1 MERSHHTHTLPN
13 PKTGELQRGGWYSWC
28 FWGIVAVF
36 YLYEFFVR
44 VTPNVILPQ
53 LSEDLQ
59 SDPGTIGSAMSVYL
73 WVYAPTQLVVG
84 WLFDRFGTK
93 YLVSSASIICGVG
106 CLVFAFAESLGMA
119 AGARGLIGIGSAF
132 AFVGAVY
139 VATVWFPP
147 RRLAL
152 IAGMTT
158 SVGMIGEVTGQ
169 LPMNWLVE
177 DFGWR
182 DVVMWTGFV
191 GGALGV
197 LIFLVIPRRPSWF
210 SESVAKHE
218 SDSIGLWK
226 SIGCVLG
233 NPQVWLIGF
242 VSAVIYLPL
251 SVLAALWGTSSL
263 ETLDSLNSDQA
274 NLAISMLAIGWLVG
288 CPLVGFLSDRF
299 KRRRPFILIGCLGG
313 MGTMILLLIPGL
325 PFWMLVS
332 MLFISGLA
340 TSSQAITFAMAM
352 EVNPRR
358 FGATS
363 VAICNFLVMLM
374 AAGLQVGIG
383 WILNWRAG
391 IHVAGSTLPVHPRS
405 VHPSSSHIAEVG
417 KTAESFASLEALD
430 YQWALACIPILF
442 VLATL
447 VSFFIKETRGTNIV
461 DPLPDGEDEPVIRH

>member
-1 MERSHHTHTLPN
+1 MDRTTQKHALPN

-28 FWGIVAVF
+28 FWGIVAIF

-53 LSEDLQ
+53 LSEELK

-106 CLVFAFAESLGMA
+106 CLVFALSNSLGMA

-169 LPMNWLVE
+169 LPMNLLVE

-182 DVVMWTGFV
+182 KVVMWTGFL

-197 LIFLVIPRRPSWF
+197 LIFLVIPKRPSWF
-210 SESVAKHE
+210 SASVARHE
-218 SDSIGLWK
+218 SDNIGLWK
-226 SIGCVLG
+226 SIACVLG
-233 NPQVWLIGF
+233 NRQIWLIGF

-263 ETLDSLNSDQA
+263 ETLDSLNSNQA

-288 CPLVGFLSDRF
+288 CPLVGLLSDRF

-313 MGTMILLLIPGL
+313 MGTMIILLIPGL
-325 PFWMLVS
+325 PYWALIG
-332 MLFISGLA
+332 MLFLSGLA

-374 AAGLQVGIG
+374 AAGLQVCIG
-383 WILNWRAG
+383 WILNWRSG
-391 IHVAGSTLPVHPRS
+391 MHVPGSTIPMHPRS
-405 VHPSSSHIAEVG
+405 IHPSTQHIAAAA
-417 KTAESFASLEALD
+417 KDPDSFASLQAID

-442 VLATL
+442 LLATL
-447 VSFFIKETRGTNIV
+447 LTFFIRETRGVNIV
-461 DPLPDGEDEPVIRH
+461 DPLPEGENAPMALH

>member
-1 MERSHHTHTLPN
+1 MEKNSQKHSLPN

-28 FWGIVAVF
+28 FWGIVAIF

-53 LSEDLQ
+53 LAEDLK

-73 WVYAPTQLVVG
+73 WVYAPTQLIVG

-106 CLVFAFAESLGMA
+106 CIVFALSDSLGIA

-147 RRLAL
+147 KRLAL

-158 SVGMIGEVTGQ
+158 SVGMVGEVTGQ
-169 LPMNWLVE
+169 LPMSMLVQAY
-177 DFGWR
+177 DWR
-182 DVVMWTGFV
+182 TIVMWTGYI

-210 SESVAKHE
+210 SASVARHE
-218 SDSIGLWK
+218 SESAGLWK

-263 ETLDSLNSDQA
+263 EPLDSLNQNQA
-274 NLAISMLAIGWLVG
+274 STAISMLAIGWLIG
-288 CPLVGFLSDRF
+288 CPVVGLLSDRF
-299 KRRRPFILIGCLGG
+299 KRRRPFIFIGCLGG
-313 MGTMILLLIPGL
+313 MATMILLLIPGT
-325 PFWMLVS
+325 PYWMLII

-363 VAICNFLVMLM
+363 IAICNFLVMLM

-391 IHVAGSTLPVHPRS
+391 IHVAGSTNPVHPGS
-405 VHPSSSHIAEVG
+405 AHPSTAHLAAVG
-417 KTAESFASLEALD
+417 KDLDPFATLQAID

-442 VLATL
+442 VLAT
-447 VSFFIKETRGTNIV
+447 VVTFFIKETRAVNIV
-461 DPLPDGEDEPVIRH
+461 DPLPEGEEAPVLRH

>member
-1 MERSHHTHTLPN
+1 MSTHTQKHTLPN

-28 FWGIVAVF
+28 FWGIVALF

-44 VTPNVILPQ
+44 VTPNVILPE
-53 LSEDLQ
+53 LAKDLQ
-59 SDPGTIGSAMSVYL
+59 TDPGTIGSAMSVYL
-73 WVYAPTQLVVG
+73 WVYAPTQLIVG

-106 CLVFAFAESLGMA
+106 CVLFAITHSLGLA

-169 LPMNWLVE
+169 LPMSILVE
-177 DFGWR
+177 AYSWR
-182 DVVMWTGFV
+182 TVVMWTGLV
-191 GGALGV
+191 GGVLGV
-197 LIFLVIPRRPSWF
+197 LIFFVIPKRPSWF
-210 SESVAKHE
+210 SASVARHE

-226 SIGCVLG
+226 SIGYVLG
-233 NPQVWLIGF
+233 NRQIWLIGF

-263 ETLDSLNSDQA
+263 ETLDALDQDQA
-274 NLAISMLAIGWLVG
+274 STAISLLAIGWLVG
-288 CPLVGFLSDRF
+288 CPIVGLLSDRF
-299 KRRRPFILIGCLGG
+299 KRRKPFILIGCLGG
-313 MGTMILLLIPGL
+313 MGTMTLLLIPGL
-325 PFWMLVS
+325 PYWILIG
-332 MLFISGLA
+332 MLFVSGLA

-383 WILNWRAG
+383 WILNWREGLHLPGSIAAVPARSTHPLTSHVAAG
-391 IHVAGSTLPVHPRS
+391 IHDS
-405 VHPSSSHIAEVG
+405 
-417 KTAESFASLEALD
+417 KTFASLDSMD

-442 VLATL
+442 FIATL
-447 VSFFIKETRGTNIV
+447 TTFFIRETRATNIV
-461 DPLPDGEDEPVIRH
+461 DPLPAGEDQPVVTH